1 MGTQRI
7 ALYPQWHTKTFNK
20 MSFNGKQICAF
31 FQENM
36 LVMQISERL
45 E

>member
-7 ALYPQWHTKTFNK
+7 ARSPQWHTKHSTRCHIMENK
-20 MSFNGKQICAF
+20 CVLF

-45 E
+45 R